1 MFLGSLKTNE
11 ILRDL
16 QWQSIQQSAFPSYRQ
31 IGKMLNARE
40 PKIVNG
46 PQILDKYVGESEAN
60 VRKLFE
66 DAEKEE
72 KAVSLILPH
81 WGSHVCMTVT
91 WPVHHVTCCLA
102 ETLSQHP
109 NMHTKHV
116 VHFVILL
123 YFALDFWPQTVLF
136 FTKTWGKVYNCMQEC
151 LIYQKSCHPT
161 SVIHMY
167 HHYLYC

>member
-1 MFLGSLKTNE
+1 MGSLKTNE

-16 QWQSIQQSAFPSYRQ
+16 QWQAIQQSAFLSYRQ

-81 WGSHVCMTVT
+81 
-91 WPVHHVTCCLA
+91 
-102 ETLSQHP
+102 
-109 NMHTKHV
+109 
-116 VHFVILL
+116 
-123 YFALDFWPQTVLF
+123 
-136 FTKTWGKVYNCMQEC
+136 
-151 LIYQKSCHPT
+151 
-161 SVIHMY
+161 
-167 HHYLYC
+167 